1 MKMSDLRVIFMG
13 TPDFAVPCLDKLVEE
28 KYNVVAV
35 VSQPDR
41 PKGRGQKLAQS
52 PVKEAA
58 LAYGLPVLQPE
69 KVRESEFQAKLALL
83 KPDLIVV
90 VAFGQ
95 LLPKVLLDLPPLGC
109 INVHASLLP
118 YYRGAAP
125 IHWAVMKGEE
135 VTGVT
140 TMYMDI
146 GMDTGDMILKAEV
159 PIGKDDTT
167 GILHDRLKEEGAKL
181 LSDTIKLIAAKQ
193 GKGTPQD
200 HDKATYASMLR
211 REIEVIDWQKSAES
225 IHNLVRGLNPW
236 PGSYCTY
243 QDKPLKTWQT
253 KVYDKNERTTT
264 PGKVSKITGDGFVVE
279 TGQGTIELLEV
290 QPANKRRMSAKDFVC
305 GYGITIGDIL
315 G

>member
-1 MKMSDLRVIFMG
+1 MSKLRVVFMG
-13 TPDFAVPCLDKLVEE
+13 TPDFAVPCLDMLVAEQ
-28 KYNVVAV
+28 YDVVAV

-58 LAYGLPVLQPE
+58 LAYGIPVLQPN
-69 KVRESEFQAKLALL
+69 KVKEADFQAELAELR
-83 KPDLIVV
+83 PDIMIV

-125 IHWAVMKGEE
+125 IHWAVINGESS
-135 VTGVT
+135 TGVT

-146 GMDTGDMILKAEV
+146 GMDTGDMILTEEV
-159 PIGKDDTT
+159 PIDNQETT
-167 GILHDRLKEEGAKL
+167 GMLHDKLKVSGANVL
-181 LSDTIKLIAAKQ
+181 RDTIKLIAEHKAPRKEQ
-193 GKGTPQD
+193 SHQC
-200 HDKATYASMLR
+200 ATYASMLT
-211 REIEVIDWQKSAES
+211 RELEAVDWQKSAVT

-236 PGSYCTY
+236 PGAYCSY
-243 QDKPLKTWQT
+243 QDKNLKMWQT
-253 KVYDKNERTTT
+253 RVDESSALTTK
-264 PGKVSKITGDGFVVE
+264 PGTIIKFTTEGFIIE
-279 TGQGTIELLEV
+279 TGQGTLEVLEV
-290 QPANKRRMSAKDFVC
+290 QPASKRRMSAKDFVC
-305 GYGITIGDIL
+305 GYGVAIGDIL